1 MASIREIKRPEL
13 PKFFHQN
20 CIFVYELTFIY
31 SIPYLQIHK
40 SVRTKLWYSV
50 HFLFKNNFLETLLLS
65 NQYIEYFTVFV
76 HLFWPKIHQKE
87 NLIYLNKILEKK
99 KLCSLSTLYIKS
111 FSLYLLHL
119 LCSSLSGVS
128 NFPHCEFVLYKIR
141 CSFINYTMHD
151 ELL

>member
-1 MASIREIKRPEL
+1 MKLKGTSYQILFIKVVFSYMNQYSFIVSHTYKYTKVLDLNDDKYNFP
-13 PKFFHQN
+13 F
-20 CIFVYELTFIY
+20 IF
-31 SIPYLQIHK
+31 YLKTI
-40 SVRTKLWYSV
+40 
-50 HFLFKNNFLETLLLS
+50 FLKTLLLS

>member
-1 MASIREIKRPEL
+1 MVTIPVSECQGLHWLYGTELSSMLQELFQKFLQSEWSIKKDVI
-13 PKFFHQN
+13 
-20 CIFVYELTFIY
+20 IFLG
-31 SIPYLQIHK
+31 K
-40 SVRTKLWYSV
+40 
-50 HFLFKNNFLETLLLS
+50 LLLS

-76 HLFWPKIHQKE
+76 HLSWPKIHQKE